1 MTDADETGDVRH
13 GFYKL
18 LAVMQGEP
26 APQELRF
33 PPGVAGKRR
42 KPWLAKQRRLSRTLR
57 EIVAMNDAFLPE
69 MADLWVAS
77 WQKTLP
83 SIDFEARRGWL
94 VDHLDAA
101 RAEGAVIRVAI
112 VMTGD
117 VAGFVLI
124 DPATGYL
131 DQIAVH
137 PDQWGAGIAEA
148 LIDAARRLSPEKIV
162 LDVNADNPRAVTFYV
177 RQGFR
182 EIGRGA
188 NPRSGLPTLKLEWRP
203 ATETTASGA

>member
-1 MTDADETGDVRH
+1 MTDTDETGDVRR
-13 GFYKL
+13 GFYAS
-18 LAVMQGEP
+18 LAAMPGEATKDEP
-26 APQELRF
+26 RF
-33 PPGVAGKRR
+33 PPGIAGKRR
-42 KPWLAKQRRLSRTLR
+42 KPWLAERLRLSRTLR
-57 EIVAMNDAFLPE
+57 GVLPMNDAFLPE

-77 WQKTLP
+77 WAKTLP

-94 VDHLDAA
+94 VDHLGEA
-101 RAEGAVIRVAI
+101 RAKGAEIRVA
-112 VMTGD
+112 VVETGD
-117 VAGFVLI
+117 VVGFVLI

-148 LIDAARRLSPEKIV
+148 LIRAAQGLSPEKVV
-162 LDVNADNPRAVTFYV
+162 LDVNADNPRAVAFYA

-182 EIGRGA
+182 EIGRGV

-203 ATETTASGA
+203 PA